1 MLQCSCLRQGSLLS
15 SSSRPSKTPPFRLG
29 RHARCAKRSWPDVL
43 LPAQLH
49 LRGTSSWVRKVS
61 NTRHH
66 LIYKFITVQAPQL
79 DAILA
84 PTSCLVD
91 PVCSCSRDLKVVE
104 SAKCTQ
110 VSRLSPTLTG
120 AVWWGLPE
128 KKQQNAC
135 TRVPELLI
143 E

>member
-1 MLQCSCLRQGSLLS
+1 MSSCQHSCTCVA
-15 SSSRPSKTPPFRLG
+15 P
-29 RHARCAKRSWPDVL
+29 
-43 LPAQLH
+43 LH
-49 LRGTSSWVRKVS
+49 GVRKVS

-110 VSRLSPTLTG
+110 VSRLSPTLTS